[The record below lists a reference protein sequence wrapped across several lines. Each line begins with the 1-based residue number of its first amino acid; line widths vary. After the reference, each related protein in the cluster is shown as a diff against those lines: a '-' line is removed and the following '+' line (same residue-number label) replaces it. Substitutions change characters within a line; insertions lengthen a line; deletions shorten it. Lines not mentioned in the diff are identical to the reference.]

1 MYEIILKT
9 LEEIK
14 DSQINIQ
21 SEYARE
27 FLANKITNAILEDN
41 CKKNMES
48 LPQDNP

>member
-9 LEEIK
+9 LEEMK

-27 FLANKITNAILEDN
+27 FLANKITDAISKNN
-41 CKKNMES
+41 CKQNTS
-48 LPQDNP
+48 VLPPNK